1 MYEHTDKQTS
11 QQPELQAMPIVITD
25 RSTVLV
31 IEDDQDQLDLLQ
43 EGLHRNG
50 FHVRSCKTASG
61 GLRLAKSERPDVIVL
76 DLGLPDGDGMKLCQR
91 LTDEPETASTP
102 IIVISGTTDEDVVR
116 RSRASGGKFFLHKP
130 YDPNTLLLLINK
142 AIDDRVSWY

>member
-1 MYEHTDKQTS
+1 MFDQTS
-11 QQPELQAMPIVITD
+11 IQPELQAEPIIITD

-31 IEDDQDQLDLLQ
+31 IEDDPLQVELLE
-43 EGLHRNG
+43 EGLTRNG
-50 FHVRSCKTASG
+50 FHVRSCTTASSG
-61 GLRLAKSERPDVIVL
+61 FRLARSERPDVIIL
-76 DLGLPDGDGMKLCQR
+76 DLGLPDADGLKLCER
-91 LTDEPETASTP
+91 LADEPETASTP
-102 IIVISGTTDEDVVR
+102 IIVISGTTDDDVVR

>member
-1 MYEHTDKQTS
+1 MYDKTDVHPKI
-11 QQPELQAMPIVITD
+11 QPQPIVITD

-31 IEDDQDQLDLLQ
+31 IEDDPLQVELL
-43 EGLHRNG
+43 EDGLTRNG
-50 FHVRSCKTASG
+50 FHVRTCRTANG
-61 GLRLAKSERPDVIVL
+61 GLRIARNERPDVIVL
-76 DLGLPDGDGMKLCQR
+76 DLGLPDSDGMKVCESLA
-91 LTDEPETASTP
+91 DDPETSQIP
-102 IIVISGTTDEDVVR
+102 IIIISGTTDSDVVR